1 MTVAAIVL
9 VPDKAVALIDADGE
23 PTIRRVVHSA
33 WSGGAMPIVIV
44 SDDGGEDLAA
54 AVEGLPVTIS
64 RPGPN
69 EPRGVAWFL
78 HGQRAAQAAVAEAT
92 AGLLW
97 PARCAWVD
105 PETVTSLVEMH
116 GTAPGELIRP
126 AFSGKAGFPILV
138 PMSLNEQLA
147 TLPDLHAHQVVERLI
162 ADGVPARIPELG
174 DPGIAFDIA
183 TPRAELPGFEGP
195 AAPAG
200 AVAEWNAGLAA
211 RAQASAEPRG

>member
-23 PTIRRVVHSA
+23 PAIRRVAHSA

-44 SDDGGEDLAA
+44 SDDGGEELAA
-54 AVEGLPVTIS
+54 VLEGLPVTIT
-64 RPGPN
+64 RPGPD

-78 HGQRAAQAAVAEAT
+78 HGQRAALAAVAEAT

-97 PARCAWVD
+97 PARCGWVD

-138 PMSLNEQLA
+138 PMSLNDKLA
-147 TLPDLHAHQVVERLI
+147 ALPDLHAYQVVERLI
-162 ADGVPARIPELG
+162 AEGTPARIPELG
-174 DPGIAFDIA
+174 DPGIAFDLS

-195 AAPAG
+195 PAPAG
-200 AVAEWNAGLAA
+200 AAAEWNAELAA
-211 RAQASAEPRG
+211 QAQASGESKG

>member
-9 VPDKAVALIDADGE
+9 VPDRAVALSDADGE
-23 PTIRRVVHSA
+23 PAIRRVAHSA

-44 SDDGGEDLAA
+44 SDDGGEELAA
-54 AVEGLPVTIS
+54 AVDGLPVTIS
-64 RPGPN
+64 RPGPD

-78 HGQRAAQAAVAEAT
+78 HGLRAARSAVAEAT

-116 GTAPGELIRP
+116 GTAPDEVIRP
-126 AFSGKAGFPILV
+126 AFSGQPGFPILV
-138 PMSLNEQLA
+138 PMSLSEKLA
-147 TLPDLHAHQVVERLI
+147 TRPDLRAYQVVEALI
-162 ADGVPARIPELG
+162 AGGVPARTPELG

-183 TPRAELPGFEGP
+183 TPRDQLPGFDGP
-195 AAPAG
+195 PAPAG
-200 AVAEWNAGLAA
+200 VVAEWNAELAA
-211 RAQASAEPRG
+211 QAQTSGETGS

>member
-9 VPDKAVALIDADGE
+9 VPDRAVALSDADGE
-23 PTIRRVVHSA
+23 PAIRRVAHSA

-44 SDDGGEDLAA
+44 SDDGGEELAA
-54 AVEGLPVTIS
+54 AVDGLPVTIS
-64 RPGPN
+64 RPGPD

-78 HGQRAAQAAVAEAT
+78 HGLRAAQTAVAEAT

-97 PARCAWVD
+97 PARCVWVD

-116 GTAPGELIRP
+116 GTAPGDVIRP
-126 AFSGKAGFPILV
+126 AFSGQPGFPILV
-138 PMSLNEQLA
+138 PMSLGPRLA
-147 TLPDLHAHQVVERLI
+147 ERPDLHAYQVVEALI
-162 ADGVPARIPELG
+162 AGGVPARTPELG

-195 AAPAG
+195 PAPAG
-200 AVAEWNAGLAA
+200 AVAEWNAELAA
-211 RAQASAEPRG
+211 QAQASGEPKG